1 MAAAI
6 SRVITFT
13 SPINRNTICTAIL
26 AAAALAGL
34 NLVQDFAATAI
45 SDRSLIFRFIYP
57 GSASIFLEIRVTNGR
72 GVSSRLYKDWNTAS
86 STGSSVATPYSPA
99 VILST
104 IGVVQII
111 AINHLEARLLLIT
124 QRTVFQVC
132 GIMRPDFKPQWWNE
146 ISFPFAF
153 QPNVNFTSFANWL
166 PAANNPY
173 NSSVNYSLL
182 AIASLSS
189 RTPMINEADVIAGA
203 AIINS
208 PNATG
213 VSGIFGPDFALCT
226 ATGLNRA
233 DMLGTFLVLNPAVS
247 GLAIASNVPN

>member
-1 MAAAI
+1 MTAAI
-6 SRVITFT
+6 SRIITFT
-13 SPINRNTICTAIL
+13 NPINRNTICTAIL

-34 NLVQDFAATAI
+34 DLVQDFAATAL

-57 GSASIFLEIRVTNGR
+57 GSPASFLEIRVTNGR
-72 GVSSRLYKDWNTAS
+72 GISSRIYKDWNT
-86 STGSSVATPYSPA
+86 TGSSVATAYSPV
-99 VILST
+99 VILFT
-104 IGVVQII
+104 IGIVQII
-111 AINHLEARLLLIT
+111 AINHLEARLLLIS

-132 GIMRPDFKPQWWNE
+132 GILRPDFKPQWWNE

-153 QPNVNFTSFANWL
+153 QPNINFTVFSNWL
-166 PAANNPY
+166 PAVNNPY

-182 AIASLSS
+182 AIASLNA
-189 RTPMINEADVIAGA
+189 RTPVNEADVIAGA

-233 DMLGTFLVLNPAVS
+233 DMLGAFLVLNPAVS